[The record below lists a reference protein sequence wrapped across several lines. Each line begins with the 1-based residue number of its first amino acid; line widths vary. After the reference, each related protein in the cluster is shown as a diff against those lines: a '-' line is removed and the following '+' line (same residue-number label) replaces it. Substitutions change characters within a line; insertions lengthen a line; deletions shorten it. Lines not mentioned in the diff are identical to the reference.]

1 MVRTEDDPVAGVE
14 GEHDP
19 QSLTDM
25 QQELRILLPGAQILT
40 AFLAILPFN
49 TGFERVQRTEQWIY
63 LAAFASSL
71 ASLIFFSAPA
81 ARHRLA
87 RPLIGVDRLHYKAV
101 SNRLIVVGL
110 VALSLGLALVTHV
123 VVNEIIAGPASTVAA
138 FLVLLLIGVVW
149 WSAMA
154 TPLRRRGWGHRR
166 S

>member
-1 MVRTEDDPVAGVE
+1 MVMTQDDPAVGAK

-19 QSLTDM
+19 ENLTDM

-40 AFLAILPFN
+40 AFLIILPFN
-49 TGFERVQRTEQWIY
+49 TGFERVQRAEQWVY

-87 RPLIGVDRLHYKAV
+87 RPLIGADRVHYKDV
-101 SNRLIVVGL
+101 SNRLILAGL
-110 VALSLGLALVTHV
+110 AALSLGLALVTHF
-123 VVNEIIAGPASTVAA
+123 VVNEIIGGLASTVAA
-138 FLVLLLIGVVW
+138 FLVLGVIGAVW

-154 TPLRRRGWGHRR
+154 TLLRRRGWGHRR